1 MKKIILLPSQI
12 AQKIAAGEVIERPFS
27 VIKELAENS
36 LDAGSTEI
44 RLVVVEGGKRLIRV
58 TDNGSGMNRE
68 DALICF
74 ERHSTSKLKQEE
86 DLDRISTMGFR
97 GEALPSISAV
107 SRVSLKTSDGI
118 GEKGTQI
125 LREGEEMLRCED
137 VAFPR
142 GTCIEVENLFFNLPG
157 RQKFLRSDRAEF
169 SRIADY
175 LTQIALAF
183 PEVRFSLQH
192 GSRRVFDYPAVSN
205 LRERL
210 YQVYGKSILD
220 RLIEVEY
227 TEEGRGVFG
236 YISRPPSG
244 RKDRSHQLFYVNN
257 RPVKD
262 RMVQAALNQSFK
274 GYLEKDQFAE
284 AFLFLTLPYV
294 EVDVNVHP
302 TKAEVRFKES
312 QPIFYLIQAGITQ
325 AITKELRIKEIY
337 PVQPEIRESRRISE
351 RYQPSLMK
359 FPEKVEI
366 QTKESFGPETKS
378 ETRYPRVLGQYLDT
392 YIVATDEEGILIIDQ
407 HNAHERVLYE
417 RYTEISQ
424 KKGWPGKMPL
434 LPMVFDLS
442 ASQVL
447 NLEHNQELLV
457 EVGFL
462 VEHMGGRCFALKEYP
477 DIFKEEEA
485 KQVFLSLLEGIREEK
500 VLDKKG
506 VLIATLACKS
516 AVKAGQ
522 SLVFEKMNYLVEEL
536 FQTSNPS
543 LCPHGRPIIL
553 KIGRGQIEKEIKRK

>member
-27 VIKELAENS
+27 VVKELVENS

-44 RLVVVEGGKRLIRV
+44 SVDVVEGGKRLIRV
-58 TDNGSGMNRE
+58 SDNGYGMSRE

-74 ERHSTSKLKQEE
+74 ERHSTSKLAQEE

-125 LREGEEMLRCED
+125 VREGEEQLRCED

-142 GTCIEVENLFFNLPG
+142 GTRIEVEDLFFNLPA
-157 RQKFLRSDRAEF
+157 RQKFLRSDRAEL
-169 SRIADY
+169 SRIANY

-183 PEVRFSLQH
+183 PDVRFSLQH
-192 GSRRVFDYPAVSN
+192 GMRRVFDYPAVSN

-210 YQVYGKSILD
+210 YQVYGKSVLD
-220 RLIEVEY
+220 GLIEVDYRED
-227 TEEGRGVFG
+227 GRGVFG
-236 YISRPPSG
+236 YVSRPPSG
-244 RKDRSHQLFYVNN
+244 RRDRSHQLFYVNN

-262 RMVQAALNQSFK
+262 RMVQAALNQSFR
-274 GYLEKDQFAE
+274 GYLEKDRFAE
-284 AFLFLTLPYV
+284 AFLFLTLPYA

-302 TKAEVRFKES
+302 TKSEVRFEES
-312 QPIFYLIQAGITQ
+312 QPIFYLLQAGIAQ
-325 AITKELRIKEIY
+325 AITKEIGIKEVY
-337 PVQPEIRESRRISE
+337 PVRPKIRESRQIDDK
-351 RYQPSLMK
+351 YQTSLMK
-359 FPEKVEI
+359 FPDNVEI
-366 QTKESFGPETKS
+366 QTRESFGPETKS
-378 ETRYPRVLGQYLDT
+378 ETGYPRVLGQYLDT
-392 YIVATDEEGILIIDQ
+392 YIVASDEEGILIIDQ

-417 RYTEISQ
+417 KYTEIDQ

-447 NLEHNQELLV
+447 NLEYNRALLE

-462 VEHMGGRCFALKEYP
+462 VEHMGGRSFALKEYP

-485 KQVFLSLLEGIREEK
+485 KQVFLSLLEGIKEEK
-500 VLDKKG
+500 VLDRKG
-506 VLIATLACKS
+506 ALIATLACKS

-522 SLVFEKMNYLVEEL
+522 SLAFEKMNYLVEEL

-543 LCPHGRPIIL
+543 LCPHGRPIVL
-553 KIGRGQIEKEIKRK
+553 KIGRSQIEKEIKRK

>member
-27 VIKELAENS
+27 VVKELVENS

-44 RLVVVEGGKRLIRV
+44 RVDVVEGGKRLIRV
-58 TDNGSGMNRE
+58 SDNGYGMSRE

-74 ERHSTSKLKQEE
+74 ERHSTSKLTQEE
-86 DLDRISTMGFR
+86 DLERISTMGFR

-125 LREGEEMLRCED
+125 VREGEEQLRCED

-142 GTCIEVENLFFNLPG
+142 GTRIEVEDLFFNLPA
-157 RQKFLRSDRAEF
+157 RQKFLRTDRAEL
-169 SRIADY
+169 SRIANY

-183 PEVRFSLQH
+183 PDVRFSLQH
-192 GSRRVFDYPAVSN
+192 GNRRVFDYPAVSN
-205 LRERL
+205 LKERL
-210 YQVYGKSILD
+210 YQVYGKSVLD
-220 RLIEVEY
+220 GLIEVDYKED
-227 TEEGRGVFG
+227 GRDVFG

-244 RKDRSHQLFYVNN
+244 RRDRNHQLFYVNN

-262 RMVQAALNQSFK
+262 RMVQAALNQSFR
-274 GYLEKDQFAE
+274 GYLEKDRFAE
-284 AFLFLTLPYV
+284 AFLFLTLPYA

-312 QPIFYLIQAGITQ
+312 KPIFYLLQAGIAQ
-325 AITKELRIKEIY
+325 AITREIGIKEVY
-337 PVQPEIRESRRISE
+337 PVRPEIRESRQIDQK
-351 RYQPSLMK
+351 YQPSLMK
-359 FPEKVEI
+359 FPDNVEV
-366 QTKESFGPETKS
+366 QTRESFGPETKS
-378 ETRYPRVLGQYLDT
+378 ETGYPRVLGQYLDT
-392 YIVATDEEGILIIDQ
+392 YIVASDEEGILIIDQ

-417 RYTEISQ
+417 RYTEIDQ

-447 NLEHNQELLV
+447 NLEYNRVLLE

-462 VEHMGGRCFALKEYP
+462 VEHMGGRSFALKEYP

-485 KQVFLSLLEGIREEK
+485 KQVFLSLLEGIKEEK
-500 VLDKKG
+500 ILDRKG
-506 VLIATLACKS
+506 ALIATLACKS

-522 SLVFEKMNYLVEEL
+522 SLAFEKMNYLVEEL

-543 LCPHGRPIIL
+543 LCPHGRPIVL
-553 KIGRGQIEKEIKRK
+553 KIGRSQIEKEIKRK

>member
-1 MKKIILLPSQI
+1 MKKIILLPSHI

-27 VIKELAENS
+27 VVKELVENS

-44 RLVVVEGGKRLIRV
+44 RLEVVAGGKRLVRV
-58 TDNGSGMNRE
+58 TDNGSGMNRD

-74 ERHSTSKLKQEE
+74 ERHSTSKLKHEE

-97 GEALPSISAV
+97 GEALPSISAI

-118 GEKGTQI
+118 GGKGTHI
-125 LREGEEMLRCED
+125 VREGEKMIRCED
-137 VAFPR
+137 AAFPR
-142 GTCIEVENLFFNLPG
+142 GTSLEVEDLFFNLPA

-169 SRIADY
+169 SRIANY
-175 LTQIALAF
+175 LTQVALAF
-183 PEVRFSLQH
+183 PKVKFSLQH
-192 GSRRVFDYPAVSN
+192 GNRRVFDYPVVSN
-205 LRERL
+205 LKERL
-210 YQVYGKSILD
+210 YQIHGKSVLE
-220 RLIEVEY
+220 RLVEVDY
-227 TEEGRGVFG
+227 KEEGRSVFG
-236 YISRPPSG
+236 YVSRPPSG

-262 RMVQAALNQSFK
+262 RVVQAALNQSFK

-284 AFLFLTLPYV
+284 AFLFLALPYV

-312 QPIFYLIQAGITQ
+312 QPVFFLIQAGITQ
-325 AITKELRIKEIY
+325 AIAKELRIKEI
-337 PVQPEIRESRRISE
+337 QPEIRESRRIGE
-351 RYQPSLMK
+351 KYQPSLMK
-359 FPEKVEI
+359 FPENAEV
-366 QTKESFGPETKS
+366 QTRAFFGPETKK
-378 ETRYPRVLGQYLDT
+378 ETRYPRVLGQYLNM
-392 YIVATDEEGILIIDQ
+392 YIIATDEEEGVLIIDQ

-417 RYTEISQ
+417 RYMEISD
-424 KKGWPGKMPL
+424 KEGWPGKMPL

-447 NLEHNQELLV
+447 NLEHNRELLA

-462 VEHMGGRCFALKEYP
+462 VEHMGGRSFALKEYP

-485 KQVFLSLLEGIREEK
+485 KQVFLSLLEGIKEEK
-500 VLDKKG
+500 ILNKKEA
-506 VLIATLACKS
+506 LIAALACKS